1 MGQERT
7 IKFMSPGKLLGPPRL
22 SVWAWAAVLS
32 GAVVA
37 VGIAWI
43 SAERI
48 GIERLRDAG
57 AHQLDLY
64 AASLESALGKY
75 EYLPGV
81 VALRSDVIALAKNAG
96 VPGLQDTVNLYL
108 AEVNAKAR
116 SSVLYVLDTRGLTLA
131 ASNWNE
137 EASFVGMDLSYRP
150 YVRDAVDRGS
160 GRFYGIG
167 TTSGKAGFYYS
178 GAIRDHEAVVGV
190 AVVKVSLDHV
200 EEAWSGGEDL
210 ALVVDA
216 SGVVV
221 LASDPEWKFR
231 TYEPLLP
238 AAKEAIEASRQYAG
252 VELIP
257 LQISVDAATVDGARI
272 VSAARE
278 GPHRRYLE
286 LVRTTLEPR
295 WRLILLKDVAPVNAL
310 IRNTVAFTAVAAA
323 FFLVLLLF
331 LSQRRRANQAS
342 LAVKE
347 ALQQAHDQLERS
359 VAERTADLLAANEQL
374 NREIIERQRAE
385 LVLRKAQDAL
395 IHAGKMA
402 VLGQMSAGIT
412 HELNQPLAALRT
424 LSDNARLLLANDRR
438 DDVQK
443 NLTLISQLTERMGKI
458 TGQLKAFARKTPLQ
472 LGRVSLRRALGNVQA
487 LLEQRLRTEQ
497 VVLTQDLAADDV
509 EVWAEANRLEQVL
522 VNLIVNALDAIK
534 EASLRRVEVVVRERA
549 GRVSIAVRD
558 TGSGIA
564 ADFLPRLFEPFATTK
579 EPGAGL
585 GLGLAI
591 STGIVVEFGG
601 SLVAAN
607 LPGGGA
613 EFTIDLAS
621 GRETN
626 DA

>member
-1 MGQERT
+1 M
-7 IKFMSPGKLLGPPRL
+7 
-22 SVWAWAAVLS
+22 LS

-81 VALRSDVIALAKNAG
+81 VALRSEVVALARNPA

-108 AEVNAKAR
+108 SEVNAKAR

-178 GAIRDHEAVVGV
+178 QAIRDQGAVVGV

-252 VELIP
+252 VELVP

-272 VSAARE
+272 VAAAAK
-278 GPHRRYLE
+278 GSHRRYLE

-295 WRLILLKDVAPVNAL
+295 WRLILLKDVAPVNTL
-310 IRNTVAFTAVAAA
+310 VRNTVAFTAVARRSS
-323 FFLVLLLF
+323 LCCSCSCSSGDVL
-331 LSQRRRANQAS
+331 S
-342 LAVKE
+342 
-347 ALQQAHDQLERS
+347 
-359 VAERTADLLAANEQL
+359 
-374 NREIIERQRAE
+374 
-385 LVLRKAQDAL
+385 
-395 IHAGKMA
+395 
-402 VLGQMSAGIT
+402 
-412 HELNQPLAALRT
+412 
-424 LSDNARLLLANDRR
+424 
-438 DDVQK
+438 
-443 NLTLISQLTERMGKI
+443 
-458 TGQLKAFARKTPLQ
+458 
-472 LGRVSLRRALGNVQA
+472 RRAL
-487 LLEQRLRTEQ
+487 R
-497 VVLTQDLAADDV
+497 
-509 EVWAEANRLEQVL
+509 
-522 VNLIVNALDAIK
+522 
-534 EASLRRVEVVVRERA
+534 
-549 GRVSIAVRD
+549 
-558 TGSGIA
+558 
-564 ADFLPRLFEPFATTK
+564 
-579 EPGAGL
+579 
-585 GLGLAI
+585 
-591 STGIVVEFGG
+591 
-601 SLVAAN
+601 
-607 LPGGGA
+607 
-613 EFTIDLAS
+613 
-621 GRETN
+621 
-626 DA
+626 

>member
-1 MGQERT
+1 MR
-7 IKFMSPGKLLGPPRL
+7 
-22 SVWAWAAVLS
+22 
-32 GAVVA
+32 A
-37 VGIAWI
+37 VGRADFH
-43 SAERI
+43 E
-48 GIERLRDAG
+48 LRAC
-57 AHQLDLY
+57 A
-64 AASLESALGKY
+64 
-75 EYLPGV
+75 
-81 VALRSDVIALAKNAG
+81 
-96 VPGLQDTVNLYL
+96 
-108 AEVNAKAR
+108 
-116 SSVLYVLDTRGLTLA
+116 
-131 ASNWNE
+131 
-137 EASFVGMDLSYRP
+137 
-150 YVRDAVDRGS
+150 
-160 GRFYGIG
+160 
-167 TTSGKAGFYYS
+167 
-178 GAIRDHEAVVGV
+178 
-190 AVVKVSLDHV
+190 
-200 EEAWSGGEDL
+200 
-210 ALVVDA
+210 
-216 SGVVV
+216 
-221 LASDPEWKFR
+221 
-231 TYEPLLP
+231 
-238 AAKEAIEASRQYAG
+238 
-252 VELIP
+252 
-257 LQISVDAATVDGARI
+257 
-272 VSAARE
+272 
-278 GPHRRYLE
+278 
-286 LVRTTLEPR
+286 
-295 WRLILLKDVAPVNAL
+295 
-310 IRNTVAFTAVAAA
+310 
-323 FFLVLLLF
+323 
-331 LSQRRRANQAS
+331 
-342 LAVKE
+342 
-347 ALQQAHDQLERS
+347 AHD
-359 VAERTADLLAANEQL
+359 VGNAERTADLVAANEQL
-374 NREIIERQRAE
+374 AREIVERQRAE

-458 TGQLKAFARKTPLQ
+458 TGQLKSFARKTPLQ
-472 LGRVSLRRALGNVQA
+472 LGRVSVRRALGNVQA
-487 LLEQRLRTEQ
+487 LLEQRLRSEQ
-497 VVLTQDLAADDV
+497 IVLMQDLAADDV

-534 EASLRRVEVVVRERA
+534 GASLRRVEVVVRERA